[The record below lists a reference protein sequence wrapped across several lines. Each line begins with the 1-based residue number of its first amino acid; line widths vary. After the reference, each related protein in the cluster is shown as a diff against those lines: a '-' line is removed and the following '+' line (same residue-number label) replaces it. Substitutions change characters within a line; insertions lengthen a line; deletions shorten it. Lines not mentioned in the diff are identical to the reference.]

1 MDHSRV
7 SFEVIDLSWPVVET
21 KVAPWGGDDHT
32 IIRYPHRGGAV
43 GRSFDLTSPIEVLLT
58 PDRLDMYRVKTM
70 LWNEGRSTL
79 TKVATR
85 VVDRLVG
92 PP

>member
-1 MDHSRV
+1 MDLSRV
-7 SFEVIDLSWPVVET
+7 SFEVIDPSWPVVET

-32 IIRYPHRGGAV
+32 INRYPLRGGAV

-58 PDRLDMYRVKTM
+58 PDRLDMYRVKTK